1 MNHIYRTNLKTMGLL
16 SIVLSASMVIT
27 GCNTT
32 AKEEK
37 SATVKAL
44 SQPSLVYLADAN
56 PSDFEAW
63 MTVAKSNYDSKNYAR
78 ALRAANEAL
87 KFDKQAVEARQIA
100 MLSSIK
106 LTENNISAYHNDS
119 LMDSSDKA
127 MVKNKLTNI
136 TTLIQTSN

>member
-37 SATVKAL
+37 VATVKAL
-44 SQPSLVYLADAN
+44 SQPSLVYLADTN

-87 KFDKQAVEARQIA
+87 KFDRQAVEARQIA

-127 MVKNKLTNI
+127 VLKNKLTNI

>member
-1 MNHIYRTNLKTMGLL
+1 
-16 SIVLSASMVIT
+16 MVIT

-32 AKEEK
+32 AKEGK

-63 MTVAKSNYDSKNYAR
+63 MTVAKSNYDSKSYAR

-106 LTENNISAYHNDS
+106 LTENNISVYHNDS

-127 MVKNKLTNI
+127 MLKNKLTNI
-136 TTLIQTSN
+136 TTLIQNSN

>member
-1 MNHIYRTNLKTMGLL
+1 
-16 SIVLSASMVIT
+16 MVIT

-56 PSDFEAW
+56 PGDFEAW

-87 KFDKQAVEARQIA
+87 KFDKQAVGARQIA

-127 MVKNKLTNI
+127 MLKNKLTNI
-136 TTLIQTSN
+136 TTLIQNSN